1 MTDSAE
7 SRADLH
13 SHTTASDG
21 RLTSYQLI
29 AAAAQRG
36 IRVLAVTD
44 HDTTAAHDEA
54 RKSASEL
61 GVGFIAGVEITCE
74 AAGGEVHLLGLGV
87 DSACE
92 RLQQLCRE
100 MQVRRLDRFKEMH
113 ARLQAAGVTFDLPP
127 TQPGTSPSRPVMARA
142 LVAAGRAGS
151 EDEAFARYLR
161 KGRPGYVP
169 HRREPVGTA
178 IEAVQ
183 GAGGVAILAHP
194 GLYPDGDAAIED
206 ARRHGLDGIECLHPD
221 HDEIHVQRYMK
232 IARKHGMLVSG
243 GADYHGPGH
252 ARSHFF
258 GKRFCPADEFI
269 RLQMAMAGR
278 SSRTSL

>member
-1 MTDSAE
+1 MPDSAE

-21 RLTSYQLI
+21 RLTPRELM

-36 IRVLAVTD
+36 IRHLAVTD
-44 HDTTAAHDEA
+44 HDTTAAHEEA
-54 RKSASEL
+54 RRAASEL

-87 DSACE
+87 DSASE
-92 RLQQLCRE
+92 RLQALCRE
-100 MQVRRLDRFKEMH
+100 MQMRRLDRFREMH
-113 ARLQAAGVTFDLPP
+113 ARLQAVGLVFDLPP
-127 TQPGTSPSRPVMARA
+127 TPPGTAPSRPVMARA
-142 LVAAGRAGS
+142 LVAAGHAAS

-169 HRREPVGTA
+169 HRRESVGVA
-178 IEAVQ
+178 IQAVQ
-183 GAGGVAILAHP
+183 EAGGVAMLAHP

-206 ARRHGLDGIECLHPD
+206 ARRQGLDGIECLHPD
-221 HDEIHVQRYMK
+221 HEEIHVQRYLK
-232 IARKHGMLVSG
+232 IARKHGLLISG

-252 ARSHFF
+252 ARSHCF